1 MMNKKIYNRLNGMLP
16 CSNEELSEEFGCT
29 VDQTNMS
36 VNELAQ
42 HIDDLIMHKYF
53 SEIWQP
59 RLKKFKYS
67 GLKLID
73 DVNNLKPRA
82 VLDVGCGYNEFKGK
96 IENLIGIDPYN
107 KHADIQV
114 GILEY
119 TTTEKFD
126 VMLCL
131 GSINFGDDVKIEKET
146 KKCAELLAPGGKM
159 FFRVNP
165 GIQHDNK
172 ESQYIEFYPWNV
184 YNITELAKKL
194 NLAVLDLRHDWNDRI
209 YFVLAKS

>member
-1 MMNKKIYNRLNGMLP
+1 MNKKIYNRLSEMLP
-16 CSNEELSEEFGCT
+16 CTNEELGQEFGCT
-29 VDQTNMS
+29 IDQTNKS
-36 VNELAQ
+36 VNELTLE
-42 HIDDLIMHKYF
+42 IDDLIMHTYF

-73 DVNNLKPRA
+73 EVNNLKPRA
-82 VLDVGCGYNEFKGK
+82 VVDVGGGYNEFKGK

-107 KHADIQV
+107 KHADLQV
-114 GILEY
+114 GILDY
-119 TTTEKFD
+119 TTNEKFD

-131 GSINFGDDVKIEKET
+131 GSINFGDDEKIENET
-146 KKCAELLAPGGKM
+146 KKCADLLAPNGKM

>member
-1 MMNKKIYNRLNGMLP
+1 MNKKIYNRLNEMLP
-16 CSNEELSEEFGCT
+16 CSNKELSQEFGCDI
-29 VDQTNMS
+29 DQTNKS
-36 VNELAQ
+36 VSELTHEINER
-42 HIDDLIMHKYF
+42 IMHKYF

-73 DVNNLKPRA
+73 NVNNLQPRA

-96 IENLIGIDPYN
+96 IKNLIGIDPYN

-114 GILEY
+114 GISEY
-119 TTTEKFD
+119 TTVDKFD
-126 VMLCL
+126 VILCL
-131 GSINFGDDVKIEKET
+131 GSINFGDDAKIYKET
-146 KKCAELLAPGGKM
+146 KKCADLLAPDGKM

-165 GIQHDNK
+165 GKPHDNK
-172 ESQYIEFYPWNV
+172 ESEYIEFYPWNV

-209 YFVLAKS
+209 YFVLGKS